1 LVSVIGSCN
10 VNSPVSPIPDIH
22 ITRAY
27 KGDPDCD
34 VHYET
39 FSRLAEIFGRNT
51 PAHRH
56 SLFYQVH
63 LLTQG
68 RIHLNLDDQ
77 VYGGDAPLL
86 FVTPPAVPHAFYSE
100 DHSDGHVVTVR
111 QEVVRSWFAAMPG
124 QWNEAPV
131 RMAAFMPLG
140 DATPQVRAQ
149 ADHLLNVTA
158 LLRQEFHGREAGRSV
173 AVRALG
179 QCFFIGLHRLLAA
192 CQPDGA
198 GLKRERGEDVRVF
211 LNFCDLIEAHFLEH
225 LTIPDYARRLKVTA
239 ARLNDVCRRIANLA
253 SKELVHERVL
263 QEARRLLRFS
273 AISVSELSYQLG
285 FTDPAYFSRFFT
297 RRTGVTPS
305 RFRVQHQ
312 REVH

>member
-1 LVSVIGSCN
+1 MSN
-10 VNSPVSPIPDIH
+10 AASPIPDIH

-27 KGDPDCD
+27 QGDSDCD

-51 PAHRH
+51 PVHRH

-68 RIHLNLDDQ
+68 RVHLNLDDQ

-86 FVTPPAVPHAFYSE
+86 FITPPAVPHAFYSD

-111 QEVVRSWFAAMPG
+111 QEVVRSWFTAMPG
-124 QWNEAPV
+124 QWNEAPA
-131 RMAAFMPLG
+131 RTAAFMTLG
-140 DATPQVRAQ
+140 DAAPQIRAQ
-149 ADHLLNVTA
+149 ADHLLHITA
-158 LLRQEFHGREAGRSV
+158 LLRQEFHGRETGRLA
-173 AVRALG
+173 AVQALG
-179 QCFFIGLHRLLAA
+179 QCFFISLHRLLAA
-192 CQPDGA
+192 RQPTGA
-198 GLKRERGEDVRVF
+198 DLKRERGEDVRVF
-211 LNFCDLIEAHFLEH
+211 LNFCDLIEAHFQEH

-253 SKELVHERVL
+253 SKEMVHERVL

-273 AISVSELSYQLG
+273 PISVSELSYQLG

-297 RRTGVTPS
+297 RRTAVTPS
-305 RFRVQHQ
+305 QFRIQHQ
-312 REVH
+312 RDVR